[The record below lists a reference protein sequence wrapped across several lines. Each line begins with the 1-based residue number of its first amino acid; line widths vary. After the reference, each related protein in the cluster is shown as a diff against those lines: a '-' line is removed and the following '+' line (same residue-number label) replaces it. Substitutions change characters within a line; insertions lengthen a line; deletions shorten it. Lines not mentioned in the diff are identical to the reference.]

1 MQKKKSSF
9 ILSFFQRRLGNEGEG
24 WFSLFSLEVEVLLL
38 KLFFHLYYGVA
49 TVCLHNTVS
58 GKLQHSAPGCFVLLI
73 KFFTAHW
80 SLEATVPN

>member
-1 MQKKKSSF
+1 MVFPVLSGSGGSAFKAIFPS
-9 ILSFFQRRLGNEGEG
+9 IL
-24 WFSLFSLEVEVLLL
+24 
-38 KLFFHLYYGVA
+38 YGVA